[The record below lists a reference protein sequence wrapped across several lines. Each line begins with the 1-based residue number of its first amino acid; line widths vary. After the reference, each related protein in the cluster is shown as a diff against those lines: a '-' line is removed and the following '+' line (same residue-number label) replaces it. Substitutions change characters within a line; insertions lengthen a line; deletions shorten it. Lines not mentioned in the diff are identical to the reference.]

1 MEAPLIRKAIQYRTY
16 EIAKISGEDVA
27 NKSQNLAYFHTAIF
41 EKSSDLKVLASCVTF
56 ASQDR
61 VPPGSV
67 YNVSLI
73 VGLIF
78 LGVF

>member
-1 MEAPLIRKAIQYRTY
+1 MINLMGHPVFYHFRSY
-16 EIAKISGEDVA
+16 EIAKISGDDVA
-27 NKSQNLAYFHTAIF
+27 NKKQNLAYFHTAIF

-67 YNVSLI
+67 YNVSTKYQTF
-73 VGLIF
+73 GIF
-78 LGVF
+78 Y